1 MVSVCS
7 RMGVSDITKLDDA
20 EAVAL
25 TGKIMLIAV
34 ILLFIVVLF
43 VLLLHLYAKWFWGR
57 IEEASSAAAA
67 PPPRR
72 RRSRRFVFAP
82 GQDPTVAVRT
92 GLDPKVLLSLPVV
105 MFNPQE
111 FKEGL
116 ECAVCLSELVQGE
129 KARILTKCNHGFHVD
144 CIDMWFQSHST
155 CPLCRKWVGHGSDC
169 SKTIDIDDDLE
180 EENGDSQT
188 AEENLSGGMHPTESP
203 NFPTNVLFWGNEMQ
217 VSSGSACLEEGGS
230 SSSSSATSQ
239 SSSSSAAL
247 AIARPAMVVIDMPR
261 QMSENPLASSSSAN
275 RVTED
280 DLKSPVPTRLRSLK
294 RLLTRERRVAPCN
307 ANSLD
312 VE

>member
-1 MVSVCS
+1 
-7 RMGVSDITKLDDA
+7 MGDITKLDDS

-34 ILLFIVVLF
+34 TLLFIVVLF

-57 IEEASSAAAA
+57 VEEASSAAAAA

-92 GLDPKVLLSLPVV
+92 GLDPKVLLALPVV
-105 MFNPQE
+105 VFNPQE

-129 KARILTKCNHGFHVD
+129 RARILTECSHGFHVD

-155 CPLCRKWVGHGSDC
+155 CPLCRKWVGLGSDC

-180 EENGDSQT
+180 EENSDSQPV
-188 AEENLSGGMHPTESP
+188 EGNLSGGMHPTESP

-217 VSSGSACLEEGGS
+217 VSSGNACLEEGG

-261 QMSENPLASSSSAN
+261 QIQMTENPLAPSSSAN
-275 RVTED
+275 RVTDD

-294 RLLTRERRVAPCN
+294 RLLSRDRRVVPCS